1 MVTAALAP
9 DLLALPW
16 RTCGQPAL
24 AGARR
29 ASATDGTCW
38 CGMMATAEVAALVA
52 EAHNASLSVYPG
64 ASDANRVIR
73 ARLAS
78 VEHEDSPAA

>member
-1 MVTAALAP
+1 MTAALAP

-24 AGARR
+24 AVLAVVG
-29 ASATDGTCW
+29 DGRYMLV
-38 CGMMATAEVAALVA
+38 GMMATAEVAALVA
-52 EAHNASLSVYPG
+52 EAHNTSLSVYPG

-78 VEHEDSPAA
+78 VEHGDSPAA